1 MQEISQHD
9 RPLPADRAFV
19 VQLHVEAD
27 VRRGRVI
34 GRAVHVVSGQA
45 THFDGVEALLNFIDQ
60 VLMRLPAEPPTEP
73 SDVP

>member
-27 VRRGRVI
+27 VRRGHVI

-45 THFDGVEALLNFIDQ
+45 TRFDSVEDLLMFIAE

-73 SDVP
+73 SDAP